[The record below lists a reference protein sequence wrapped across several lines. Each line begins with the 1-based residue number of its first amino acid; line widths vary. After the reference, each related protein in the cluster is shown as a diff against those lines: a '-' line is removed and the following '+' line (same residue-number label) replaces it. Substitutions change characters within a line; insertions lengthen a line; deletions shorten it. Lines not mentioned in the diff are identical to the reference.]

1 MLDSVTMNAGMPTYA
16 TQKPCQAPIAA
27 PSARQRIT
35 ASTHGMSYFVIRI
48 AATAPV
54 NAATDPTDRSMCRAM
69 MTITMPIARI
79 RIEAFWV
86 NRLVRFSG
94 RSRMPSVVIWKS
106 TTMATSAMT
115 MPYWRT
121 LPRSRFFTQFIGL
134 PLAPGWTWSC
144 SASGTPGWP
153 LRD

>member
-1 MLDSVTMNAGMPTYA
+1 MNAGIPTYA
-16 TQKPCQAPIAA
+16 TQKPCQAPITA
-27 PSARQRIT
+27 PSTRQRIT
-35 ASTHGMSYFVIRI
+35 ASGHGMSHLVIMI

-94 RSRMPSVVIWKS
+94 RSRMPSVGDLEQHHDGHERDDHAVLPDVAAQHVLQGVHR
-106 TTMATSAMT
+106 ATS
-115 MPYWRT
+115 
-121 LPRSRFFTQFIGL
+121 
-134 PLAPGWTWSC
+134 
-144 SASGTPGWP
+144 
-153 LRD
+153 